1 MTLPFARLLADSAG
15 ALGHLTV
22 AELVLAGAELGMCV
36 AAFVLVGAALRGP
49 RAAVEAAAD
58 LDEAA

>member
-22 AELVLAGAELGMCV
+22 AELVLVSAELAVCV
-36 AAFVLVGAALRGP
+36 AALALVGSALHRPRSAA
-49 RAAVEAAAD
+49 EAAAD